1 MGVCCANAN
10 SSTPSAMPATMVDLS
25 PPITMGC
32 NKIEAFEKSLPF
44 YRIEIHVL
52 FAKIAEAEEKSGIE
66 DAVTLKS
73 LRSVLPTSA
82 WAPLSDSGSLLS
94 KLLLSDAFKATGTPA
109 EAIDSQA
116 LRCFALL
123 HCVGKSIDKASALY
137 EILQGVG
144 GLTKHEQ
151 ISAGDKDFAPS
162 FAKILRFASVD
173 IFELANR
180 LGEDVPQFYS
190 DDEKDQMV
198 SDENLDA
205 LREDDW
211 LEKVYGYSSSLKNDA
226 WLEKVQGD
234 ASWITE
240 PEEIR
245 AKILAQASLDNLHA

>member
-1 MGVCCANAN
+1 MGVCCANAS

-44 YRIEIHVL
+44 YRIEIHVM

-66 DAVTLKS
+66 EAVTLES

-82 WAPLSDSGSLLS
+82 WAPLSDRGSVLS
-94 KLLLSDAFKATGTPA
+94 KLLLSDAFKADGKPA
-109 EAIDSQA
+109 EAIDANA

-123 HCVGKSIDKASALY
+123 HCVGKSIDKARALY

-144 GLTKHEQ
+144 GLEKHEQ
-151 ISAGDKDFAPS
+151 ISAGDKDFKPS

-173 IFELANR
+173 IFELANT
-180 LGEDVPQFYS
+180 LGDDVPEFYS
-190 DDEKDQMV
+190 NEEKDQMV
-198 SDENLDA
+198 STETTDV
-205 LREDDW
+205 LREDVW
-211 LEKVYGYSSSLKNDA
+211 LEQVYGTSSRLKNDA

-245 AKILAQASLDNLHA
+245 AKILEQAGLDNLYA